1 MAKEKIPSILSV
13 RWVDSIKSRLIES
26 LLNFRQRKKTS
37 KKDETLES
45 NINKDKIKEI
55 FEDKKREE
63 GWMDYVS
70 LGKSIGISPGAVHS
84 KIKTLV
90 ETNIIESSEIEYIPN
105 YSKEIKTRRVY
116 RLKKDIGVLDFLI
129 RLAKYRFL
137 KDQPFSFFYK
147 KLGEPKEYSFF
158 EQELVLTDYFSSLS
172 YKTQSTWLK
181 SVKANKIKKIDNLR
195 KQTKIIDKISKEV
208 KTVKNK

>member
-1 MAKEKIPSILSV
+1 MAKEKRPSILSV
-13 RWVDSIKSRLIES
+13 IWVDSLKSRIIES

-37 KKDETLES
+37 KEDKTLES

-55 FEDKKREE
+55 FKDKKREE

-70 LGKSIGISPGAVHS
+70 LGKSIGISSGAIHS

-90 ETNIIESSEIEYIPN
+90 ENNIIESSEIEYIPD

-129 RLAKYRFL
+129 RLAKYRFI
-137 KDQPFSFFYK
+137 KDQTFSFFYK
-147 KLGEPKEYSFF
+147 KLGEPKKYPFF
-158 EQELVLTDYFSSLS
+158 EKEIALTDYFSSLP
-172 YKTQSTWLK
+172 YKTQYTWLK
-181 SVKANKIKKIDNLR
+181 SVKSNKIKEIGNLK

-208 KTVKNK
+208 KNS